1 MPDAPKKSIA
11 AQIVDLVLQAVDADT
26 MDLWISQDETPYLS
40 WWKINH
46 FEHFSLNSEKTKQ
59 HLGSYFHE
67 KSGEMAYGS
76 ALSDAITI
84 LSGYARKRQSYP
96 IFLRV
101 GRDQNSIYID
111 LADDTWQAVKI
122 TTRGWEIVDNPPV
135 RFRRPKGMLPLPR
148 PIKGG
153 SIEDLRPLLNTDADS
168 WILIKAWLLSLLMPS
183 GPYPLLIFNGEQG
196 TAKSYNQKLLKSI
209 LDPAVLPIRRPPK
222 TQEDLMIA
230 ANNNWV
236 TSFDNMSKI
245 GDDLSDDLC
254 NISTGGGIAKREL
267 YTDGDES
274 IIQVCRPIMLNGI
287 TDFVTRPDLL
297 DRSIVVTLQRIDD
310 QHRQAEDI
318 LLAKFRELHPSILGS
333 ILDMAVIAMRESP
346 SIKLEKPGRMAGF
359 LAWAVAG
366 LQDRTFLH
374 LYASARTE
382 AAASALEGDPLIS
395 QLKIFAQALEEEPWI
410 GSTSSLLQI
419 LNAQANFGRYP
430 PRGWP
435 TAANQLSGQLRRLAP
450 ILRSDGIDIQKYSND
465 PETRVSRW
473 KIGIQRCHLSHLSE
487 KPLSRKEERCER

>member
-26 MDLWISQDETPYLS
+26 MDLWTSQDETPYLS

-46 FEHFSLNSEKTKQ
+46 YEHFSLNSEKTKQ

-67 KSGEMAYGS
+67 KSGEMASGS
-76 ALSDAITI
+76 ALSDALTI
-84 LSGYARKRQSYP
+84 LSGYARKRKTYQ

-101 GRDQNSIYID
+101 GKEKDAIYID
-111 LADDTWQAVKI
+111 IGDATWQAIKI
-122 TTRGWEIVDNPPV
+122 TSQGWQIIDNAPIK
-135 RFRRPKGMLPLPR
+135 FRRPKGMLPLPR
-148 PIKGG
+148 PIQDG

-168 WILIKAWLLSLLMPS
+168 WILIKAWLLSLLMPV

-196 TAKSYNQKLLKSI
+196 TAKSYNQKVLKAI
-209 LDPAVLPIRRPPK
+209 IDPAVLPIRRPPK

-230 ANNNWV
+230 ANNNWIV
-236 TSFDNMSKI
+236 SFDNLSKI
-245 GDDLSDDLC
+245 SCDLSDDLC
-254 NISTGGGIAKREL
+254 NISTGGGIAKRAL
-267 YTDGDES
+267 YSDGDES
-274 IIQVCRPIMLNGI
+274 IITVCRPIMLNGI

-297 DRSIVVTLQRIDD
+297 DRSIVVTLPRIDD
-310 QHRQAEDI
+310 KHRQAEDI
-318 LLAKFRELHPSILGS
+318 LLAKFKELHPSILGS
-333 ILDMAVIAMRESP
+333 ILDMAVIAMRESS

-366 LQDRTFLH
+366 LQDTTFLH
-374 LYASARTE
+374 LHASARTE
-382 AAASALEGDPLIS
+382 AAASALEGDPLIT
-395 QLKIFAQALEEEPWI
+395 QLKIFAQALKEPWI

-419 LNAQANFGRYP
+419 LNDQANYGRYP

-435 TAANQLSGQLRRLAP
+435 TAANQLSNQLRRLAP

-473 KIGIQRCHLSHLSE
+473 KIQTEG
-487 KPLSRKEERCER
+487 